1 MPARQVKRRMRFD
14 AQELRAE
21 QSETNLP
28 AIVGYA
34 ALFDVT
40 ADLGWV
46 TESIAKGAF
55 RESLERKDDVRALFN
70 HDPNFVLGRSKAGT
84 LDLVEDDKGLR
95 VKILPPDTTLGRD
108 IVKSIERGDIS
119 QMSFGFY
126 IDSEIASYPESSKP
140 HFTILRASLFDVSP
154 VTFPAYEETEVD
166 VKSLRDSRMS
176 VIQSSRRNPLAE
188 LEARNRQIKLF
199 GL

>member
-1 MPARQVKRRMRFD
+1 MRFD

-199 GL
+199 SL

>member
-1 MPARQVKRRMRFD
+1 METRQVKRRMKFD
-14 AQELRAE
+14 TQELRTE
-21 QSETNLP
+21 VTESSLP
-28 AIVGYA
+28 VIVGYA

-46 TESIAKGAF
+46 TESIARGAF
-55 RESLERKDDVRALFN
+55 RNSLERKDDVRALFN
-70 HDPNFVLGRSKAGT
+70 HDPNFVLGRSKSGT
-84 LDLVEDDKGLR
+84 LELTEDDKGLR

-126 IDSEIASYPESSKP
+126 IDSEVASYPENDKP
-140 HFTILRASLFDVSP
+140 HFTILQASLFDVSP

-166 VKSLRDSRMS
+166 IKSLRDSRMS
-176 VIQSSRRNPLAE
+176 IIQSHRKNPIAE
-188 LEARNRQIKLF
+188 LEARKRQMKLYS
-199 GL
+199 L